1 MPRTFTRSGIWE
13 PEKKTNMD
21 NKYVTFH
28 AKTCYNDLPLHGW
41 NERPSNGLQTG
52 HQAVLNGFQRVFERV
67 IKYSERVA

>member
-28 AKTCYNDLPLHGW
+28 AKTCYNDFPLHG
-41 NERPSNGLQTG
+41 
-52 HQAVLNGFQRVFERV
+52 
-67 IKYSERVA
+67 